1 MTPTATSNVLTLE
14 RSDPLELLTHM
25 AAYGFAAIV
34 EGTTPPPPTLFW
46 TSGMEPRLSIEH
58 ESLDAQGMA
67 QCVLNHAK
75 QLSDTNAWPH
85 ETWTTKRPK
94 SDLQQGLM
102 SPRITKI
109 EPQERWKDLQRRR
122 HEVLDALVKAD
133 AWLDLRFLW
142 SLGEPCYWRNAK
154 DSDQDTAAS
163 RLDLQRRNGG
173 ADIVGTRI
181 APLAPLVSER
191 RPEEV
196 VNAFC
201 GADPKD
207 TIGEDKGSDSLSAV
221 GFRGRGPVDDAV
233 SWCAIWG
240 ISQFALNQTLASD
253 QTRVDATTASCMMLR
268 KKLRKQEEWV
278 CVPVWRG
285 QWTPARLRTILAS
298 RQLRATAWT
307 YLSADDT
314 DGSGDVV
321 GSTGANWLLARGV
334 HALILFPFKV
344 DVSDRA
350 KPRYAQRGVICDL
363 RRPRGDIWAATS
375 R

>member
-1 MTPTATSNVLTLE
+1 VTPTATSNVLTLE

-34 EGTTPPPPTLFW
+34 EGTTPAPPTLSW

-75 QLSDTNAWPH
+75 QLSGTNAWPH
-85 ETWTTKRPK
+85 ETWTTKRPPK
-94 SDLQQGLM
+94 SDLHQGLM
-102 SPRITKI
+102 SPQITKI
-109 EPQERWKDLQRRR
+109 KPQERWKDLQRRR
-122 HEVLDALVKAD
+122 HEVLDALVQTD

-142 SLGEPCYWRNAK
+142 SLGEPCYWRNTK
-154 DSDQDTAAS
+154 DKDQNTAAS
-163 RLDLQRRNGG
+163 QLDLQPRNNG
-173 ADIVGTRI
+173 AEIVGTRI

-191 RPEEV
+191 RPEEI

-201 GADPKD
+201 GADLKD
-207 TIGEDKGSDSLSAV
+207 TIGKDEGSNSHSAV
-221 GFRGRGPVDDAV
+221 GFRGRGSVDDAV

-240 ISQFALNQTLASD
+240 ISQFALNQALKVT
-253 QTRVDATTASCMMLR
+253 TTASCMIDEE
-268 KKLRKQEEWV
+268 QEWV
-278 CVPVWRG
+278 CVPVWG
-285 QWTPARLRTILAS
+285 GKWTPARLRTILAS
-298 RQLRATAWT
+298 RQLRATAWA

-321 GSTGANWLLARGV
+321 GSTGANWLVARGV
-334 HALILFPFKV
+334 KALILFQLKA
-344 DVSDRA
+344 DTNSKAGERH
-350 KPRYAQRGVICDL
+350 AQLGTIYDL
-363 RRPRGDIWAATS
+363 TSGIRESDIWAATS